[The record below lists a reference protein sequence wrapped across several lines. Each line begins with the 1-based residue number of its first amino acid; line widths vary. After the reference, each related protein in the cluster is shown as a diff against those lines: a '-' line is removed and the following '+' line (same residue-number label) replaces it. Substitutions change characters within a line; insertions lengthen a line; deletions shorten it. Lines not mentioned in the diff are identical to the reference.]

1 MLLAVDIGNTNI
13 VLGIHNGESWINHWR
28 ICTDPTKMPD
38 EYGVLLRDLLR
49 QEDIHNTEIKQS
61 VISSV
66 VPGLT
71 PKIRDMI
78 QKLFSFEALIV
89 GPGVK
94 TGLKILI
101 ENPAELGTDIVCNSV
116 AAYNRIG
123 GSCIVVDF
131 GTALTFTAIREPGE
145 ILGVSIAP
153 GLQAAAEALSEHTA
167 QLPQVWLEPP
177 KTTIGTNTNKSIQS
191 GVIFGYT
198 GLVEALIDRM
208 KEELGGQVS
217 VIGTGGRSGVIAPLT
232 DRFTLIEPWLILEGL
247 RLIASRNTRFFENQ
261 A

>member
-1 MLLAVDIGNTNI
+1 MMLLAVDVGNTNI
-13 VLGIHNGESWINHWR
+13 VLGLHNGENWINHWR
-28 ICTDPTKMPD
+28 ISTDPSKMPD
-38 EYGVLLRDLLR
+38 EYGVLVRDLLR
-49 QEDIHNTEIKQS
+49 EGNVDRGAINQA

-71 PKIRDMI
+71 GKIQEMVRQMTG
-78 QKLFSFEALIV
+78 FNPLIV

-116 AAYNRIG
+116 AAYHRIQG
-123 GSCIVVDF
+123 NCIVVDF

-177 KTTIGTNTNKSIQS
+177 QRAIGTNTIKSIQS
-191 GVIFGYT
+191 GVVWGYT

-208 KEELGGQVS
+208 SAELGGTAS
-217 VIGTGGRSGVIAPLT
+217 VIATGGRASVIAPLT
-232 DRFTLIEPWLILEGL
+232 DRFTMNEPWLILEGL
-247 RLIASRNTRFFENQ
+247 RLIADRNKSFFSN
-261 A
+261 

>member
-13 VLGIHNGESWINHWR
+13 VLGVHNGTSWQNHWR
-28 ICTDPTKMPD
+28 ICTDPLRMPD
-38 EYGVLLRDLLR
+38 EYGVLVRDLLKEDDIDR
-49 QEDIHNTEIKQS
+49 RDIHQA

-71 PKIRDMI
+71 DRIREMVRKITGFDP
-78 QKLFSFEALIV
+78 LIV

-116 AAYNRIG
+116 AAYNRTG
-123 GSCIVVDF
+123 GNCIVVDF

-153 GLQAAAEALSEHTA
+153 GLQAAANALSEHTA

-177 KTTIGTNTNKSIQS
+177 KNAIGKNTIKSVQS
-191 GVIFGYT
+191 GVLFGYT

-208 KEELGGQVS
+208 RQELGGEAA

-247 RLIASRNTRFFENQ
+247 RLIAERNRTFFEVQ
-261 A
+261 